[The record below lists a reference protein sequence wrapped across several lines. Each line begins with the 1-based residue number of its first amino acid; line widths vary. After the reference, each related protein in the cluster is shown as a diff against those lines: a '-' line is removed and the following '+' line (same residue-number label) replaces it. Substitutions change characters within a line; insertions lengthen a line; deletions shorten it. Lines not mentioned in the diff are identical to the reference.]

1 MTDDDRCFALS
12 DLGDGN
18 QRLDALVSAHIGE
31 CSRSL
36 AADLIRKGRIRVGTE
51 TKKPGYR
58 PKPGE
63 VIRGCIPRP
72 RPIFCEPEPVP
83 LAILFEDRDLIVLD
97 KAPGQ
102 VVHPAPGHGSGTIVH
117 GLLHHCPDLEGIG
130 GELRPGIVHRLDKGT
145 SGILVVAKNSPAL
158 AGLAAQFKARTV
170 RKRYLA
176 LVHGEMRNFSG
187 SITLPIGRHPRDR
200 KRMSTISR
208 SGKPAETLWTV
219 RERYT
224 GAALLDIDLMTG
236 RTHQIRVHCAAIHH
250 PVVGDPVY
258 CGRPDRHLPPRIF
271 HILKSPSR
279 QMLHAERIEF
289 THPRTDLPLTF
300 QTLPPADMRRLIQH
314 LQIMTEEEVSWP
326 E

>member
-1 MTDDDRCFALS
+1 MTDDDHCFTLS
-12 DLGDGN
+12 DLGDAN
-18 QRLDALVSAHIGE
+18 QRLDSLVSAHVEE

-36 AADLIRKGRIRVGTE
+36 AADLIRKGHIRVGTE

-63 VIRGCIPRP
+63 VIRGCIPSP
-72 RPIFCEPEPVP
+72 KPISCEPEPVP
-83 LAILFEDRDLIVLD
+83 LDILFEDRDLIILN

-102 VVHPAPGHGSGTIVH
+102 VVHPAPGHDSGTIVH
-117 GLLHHCPDLEGIG
+117 GLLHHCPNLEGIG
-130 GELRPGIVHRLDKGT
+130 GELRPGIVHRLDKNT
-145 SGILVVAKNSPAL
+145 SGILVVAKNGPAL
-158 AGLAAQFKARTV
+158 AELAAQFKARTV

-176 LVHGEMRNFSG
+176 LVHGEMRTNSG
-187 SITLPIGRHPRDR
+187 SITLPIGRHPTDR

-208 SGKPAETLWTV
+208 SGKSAETLWTV

-258 CGRPDRHLPPRIF
+258 GGRPDRHLSGKIS
-271 HILKSPSR
+271 HLLTSPSR
-279 QMLHAERIEF
+279 QMLHAERIGF
-289 THPRTDLPLTF
+289 KHPRTDLPLSF
-300 QTLPPADMRRLIQH
+300 QSPPPADMRRLIQR
-314 LQIMTEEEVSWP
+314 LRICTEKETSWP
-326 E
+326 D